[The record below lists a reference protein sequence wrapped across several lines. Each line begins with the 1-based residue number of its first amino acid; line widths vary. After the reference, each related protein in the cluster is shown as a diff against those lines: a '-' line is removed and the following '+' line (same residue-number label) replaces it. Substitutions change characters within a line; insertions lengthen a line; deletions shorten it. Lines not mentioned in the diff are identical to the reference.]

1 MNRKNGG
8 AVLKDLC
15 NYRLTRL
22 LLADVE
28 TASGNLAE
36 ADLYEYASG

>member
-8 AVLKDLC
+8 AVLKD
-15 NYRLTRL
+15 L